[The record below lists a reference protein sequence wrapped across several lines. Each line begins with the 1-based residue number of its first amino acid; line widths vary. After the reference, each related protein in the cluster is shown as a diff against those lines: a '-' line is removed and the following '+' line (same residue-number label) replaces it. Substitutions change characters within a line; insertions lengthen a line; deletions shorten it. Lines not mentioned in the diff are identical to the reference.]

1 MKFLIGVLA
10 VVSLIVT
17 GVPVLKVNAQDIS
30 NDPIEWLLGTISE
43 GSTTNTGLDYFT
55 VTNDSA
61 VSVNITIGGSDMTS
75 SGDTWTL
82 SDDASVGPNT
92 YGLRAGLDGDGSYA
106 IIVKKN
112 GPYEPLVSNLAS
124 MDIQKWG
131 LELLSPTSF
140 SDGALKSGTVTLTA
154 TQG

>member
-1 MKFLIGVLA
+1 MKFLISVLA
-10 VVSLIVT
+10 AVSLIVI

-30 NDPIEWLLGTISE
+30 NSPDNYPFGTLSE
-43 GSTTNTGLDYFT
+43 GSITETGLTHFT
-55 VTNDSA
+55 VTNNSA
-61 VSVNITIGGSDMTS
+61 SNVTITIGGSDMTS

-92 YGLRAGLDGDGSYA
+92 YGLRAGLEGDGSYA

-140 SDGALKSGTVTLTA
+140 SDGALKSGIVTLTA